1 MQIFHSY
8 LQNHYIVAT
17 QEFSSTLEKKKES
30 SQKHNMDFINL
41 KCKHYVK
48 KSVLMKAAQV

>member
-17 QEFSSTLEKKKES
+17 QEFSSTLEKKKKS